1 MWYAGLVLSTAGL
14 GGSTAGSCVQGERRV
29 SIYCP
34 GLEGSNA
41 GSRAQGHHSH
51 TVPYGRIRQRV
62 HRHIYSRNSRRF
74 IRIYFKSKRL
84 CGKKEM

>member
-14 GGSTAGSCVQGERRV
+14 GGSTTGPCAQGECRF

-41 GSRAQGHHSH
+41 CSLAQGHCSR
-51 TVPYGRIRQRV
+51 TVPYG
-62 HRHIYSRNSRRF
+62 
-74 IRIYFKSKRL
+74 
-84 CGKKEM
+84 